1 MKVNFYATFR
11 QVVGAKSI
19 ELDLSEGS
27 TLQSLVEE
35 VIRQFP
41 RLQPLLMNE
50 IGQLLGHV
58 HVFINGRDSQFL
70 PEGVSTALNAGDKV
84 DIFPPVAGGSDFYPL
99 IIETDR

>member
-27 TLQSLVEE
+27 ALKILVEE
-35 VIRQFP
+35 VIRLYP
-41 RLQPLLMNE
+41 RLQPLLLNE
-50 IGQLLGHV
+50 TGQLLGHV

-70 PEGVSTALNAGDKV
+70 PAGVATAISSGDKV
-84 DIFPPVAGGSDFYPL
+84 DIFPPVAGG
-99 IIETDR
+99 